1 MEKKRFMKKTMSELG
16 LNTGDDIPLNKS
28 LKFPALT
35 IIIRCAL
42 QNGEILYPQ
51 ISLDECLYESYIH
64 LTLI

>member
-16 LNTGDDIPLNKS
+16 LNTGDDISLNKS

-42 QNGEILYPQ
+42 QNGETLYPQ